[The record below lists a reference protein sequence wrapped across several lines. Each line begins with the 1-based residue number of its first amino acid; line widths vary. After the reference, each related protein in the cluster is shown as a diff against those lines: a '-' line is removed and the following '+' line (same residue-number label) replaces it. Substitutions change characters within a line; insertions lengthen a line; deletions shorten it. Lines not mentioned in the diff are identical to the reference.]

1 MIKKYAKIV
10 DCMDQAKVIFNL
22 PNKVLY
28 TYTFIYTVSDN
39 TLPLQQVL

>member
-28 TYTFIYTVSDN
+28 TNTFIYTVSDN

>member
-10 DCMDQAKVIFNL
+10 DCMDRAKVIFKL

-28 TYTFIYTVSDN
+28 TNTFIYTVSDN